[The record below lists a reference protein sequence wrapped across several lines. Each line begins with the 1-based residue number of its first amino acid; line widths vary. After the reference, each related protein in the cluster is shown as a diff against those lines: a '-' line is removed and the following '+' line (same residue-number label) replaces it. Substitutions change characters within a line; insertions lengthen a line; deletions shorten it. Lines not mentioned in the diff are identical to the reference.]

1 MSSGGSKPSAPK
13 TAPSPIDSVGAP
25 ESVSTKSPGAESA
38 AAASIRVI
46 LADTQ
51 AIYRVGTKKIFAL
64 EDDIRVIAQ
73 AETLGQ
79 VMAAATK
86 FPADVILFEAA
97 ISPNTPEAVSEVLKR
112 APNCKMIIL
121 APESDEETTVEYFR
135 RGVRGL
141 LPRSIAPE
149 MLVKCVR
156 KVAAGET
163 WLDNQGINW
172 VIEAYRAQ
180 AAQLTS
186 PRPKTKLSDKE
197 LLIISCVTQGMRNKE
212 IAAEIGTTEQVVKNY
227 LRKVYDKLG
236 VSDRLELALY
246 CIHHRL
252 LQGAAKG
259 QIPEETLQAAA
270 ESSVAAAR
278 E

>member
-1 MSSGGSKPSAPK
+1 MSSSGGSK
-13 TAPSPIDSVGAP
+13 AP
-25 ESVSTKSPGAESA
+25 ENPAPQREEESVAVNGADNSSA
-38 AAASIRVI
+38 GLPTIRVI

-64 EDDIRVIAQ
+64 EDDIRVVSQ
-73 AETLGQ
+73 AENLGQ
-79 VMAAATK
+79 VLAAVSK
-86 FPADVILFEAA
+86 FPADVLLFEAS
-97 ISPNTPEAVSEVLKR
+97 ISPNSPEAIGEVLKR
-112 APNCKMIIL
+112 SPHLKVIVL
-121 APESDEETTVEYFR
+121 SPENDEDTTVEYFR

-156 KVAAGET
+156 KVFAGET
-163 WLDNQGINW
+163 WIDNQSVNW

-212 IAAEIGTTEQVVKNY
+212 IASEIGTTEQVVKNY

-252 LQGAAKG
+252 LQGSGKG
-259 QIPEETLQAAA
+259 QIPDEPAAA
-270 ESSVAAAR
+270 IATSAAVSD
-278 E
+278 

>member
-1 MSSGGSKPSAPK
+1 MSSSGGAKPS
-13 TAPSPIDSVGAP
+13 S
-25 ESVSTKSPGAESA
+25 KSPAKPEEHPAPNGADE
-38 AAASIRVI
+38 ASSEDQPGSSTIRVI

-64 EDDIRVIAQ
+64 EDDVRVVAQ
-73 AETLGQ
+73 AENLGQ
-79 VMAAATK
+79 VLAAATK
-86 FPADVILFEAA
+86 FPADVLLFEAA
-97 ISPNTPEAVSEVLKR
+97 ISPNAPEAISEVLKR
-112 APNCKMIIL
+112 NSNLKVIIL
-121 APESDEETTVEYFR
+121 APENDEETTVEYFR
-135 RGVRGL
+135 RGVRGI

-156 KVAAGET
+156 KVAVGET
-163 WLDNQGINW
+163 WIDNQSVNW
-172 VIEAYRAQ
+172 VIEAYRTQ

-212 IAAEIGTTEQVVKNY
+212 IASEIGTTEQVVKNY

-252 LQGAAKG
+252 LQGSGRG
-259 QIPEETLQAAA
+259 QIPDESAAA
-270 ESSVAAAR
+270 TPPADVATIS

>member
-1 MSSGGSKPSAPK
+1 MSNGGSKPSSKATPATPEESPAPN
-13 TAPSPIDSVGAP
+13 
-25 ESVSTKSPGAESA
+25 GAEAESTEA
-38 AAASIRVI
+38 QPSSFIRVI

-64 EDDIRVIAQ
+64 EDDVRVVAQ
-73 AETLGQ
+73 AENLGQ
-79 VMAAATK
+79 VLAAAAK
-86 FPADVILFEAA
+86 FPADVLLFEGA
-97 ISPNTPEAVSEVLKR
+97 ISPNAPEAVSEVLKR
-112 APNCKMIIL
+112 APNLKVIVL
-121 APESDEETTVEYFR
+121 SPECDEETTVEYFR
-135 RGVRGL
+135 RGVRGI

-163 WLDNQGINW
+163 WIDNQSVNW

-212 IAAEIGTTEQVVKNY
+212 IASEIGTTEQVVKNY

-252 LQGAAKG
+252 LQGSGRG
-259 QIPEETLQAAA
+259 QIPEEAAGAAA
-270 ESSVAAAR
+270 ASIATVTD
-278 E
+278 

>member
-1 MSSGGSKPSAPK
+1 MSSGGSKISTR
-13 TAPSPIDSVGAP
+13 TAPARSDD
-25 ESVSTKSPGAESA
+25 A
-38 AAASIRVI
+38 AAVNGVDASIPEPQISNATIRVI

-64 EDDIRVIAQ
+64 EDDIRVVAQ
-73 AETLGQ
+73 AENLGQ
-79 VMAAATK
+79 VLAAAAK
-86 FPADVILFEAA
+86 FPADVLLFEAS
-97 ISPNTPEAVSEVLKR
+97 ISPNSPEAISEVLKR
-112 APNCKMIIL
+112 APNLRVIVL
-121 APESDEETTVEYFR
+121 SPENDEDTTVEYFR

-156 KVAAGET
+156 KVHVGET
-163 WLDNQGINW
+163 WIDNQSVNW

-197 LLIISCVTQGMRNKE
+197 LIIISCVTQGMRNKE
-212 IAAEIGTTEQVVKNY
+212 IATEIGTTEQVVKNY

-252 LQGAAKG
+252 LQGSGRG
-259 QIPEETLQAAA
+259 QIPAETAAA
-270 ESSVAAAR
+270 VAVNIASAT

>member
-1 MSSGGSKPSAPK
+1 MMSSGGSNISASKLPGK
-13 TAPSPIDSVGAP
+13 TDMSPVSDVGA
-25 ESVSTKSPGAESA
+25 SDVSSTPSHT
-38 AAASIRVI
+38 IRVI

-64 EDDIRVIAQ
+64 EDDIRVVAQ

-79 VMAAATK
+79 VLAAASK
-86 FPADVILFEAA
+86 FPADVVLYECS
-97 ISPNTPEAVSEVLKR
+97 ISPNPPEAVSEVLKR
-112 APNCKMIIL
+112 APNAKVIVL
-121 APESDEETTVEYFR
+121 SPETDEDTTVEYFR
-135 RGVRGL
+135 RGVRGI
-141 LPRSIAPE
+141 LPRNIAPE

-163 WLDNQGINW
+163 WIDNQSVNW

-186 PRPKTKLSDKE
+186 PRTKAKLSDKE
-197 LLIISCVTQGMRNKE
+197 LIIISCVTQGMRNKE
-212 IAAEIGTTEQVVKNY
+212 IATEIGTTEQVVKNY

-252 LQGAAKG
+252 LQGTGRG
-259 QIPEETLQAAA
+259 QIPEEALQNAAA
-270 ESSVAAAR
+270 EEAAIAANPD
-278 E
+278 

>member
-1 MSSGGSKPSAPK
+1 MSSSGGSKPSPKAAPAK
-13 TAPSPIDSVGAP
+13 SDAPPAP
-25 ESVSTKSPGAESA
+25 NGAE
-38 AAASIRVI
+38 AASSEAVQSQSPATIRVI

-64 EDDIRVIAQ
+64 EDDIRVVAQ
-73 AETLGQ
+73 AENLGQ
-79 VMAAATK
+79 VLAAAAK
-86 FPADVILFEAA
+86 FPADVLLFEGA
-97 ISPNTPEAVSEVLKR
+97 ISPNAPEAVSEVLKR
-112 APNCKMIIL
+112 AGNLRVIVL
-121 APESDEETTVEYFR
+121 SPETDEETTVEFFR
-135 RGVRGL
+135 RGVRGI
-141 LPRSIAPE
+141 LPRSVAPE

-156 KVAAGET
+156 KVAVGET
-163 WLDNQGINW
+163 WIDNQSVNW
-172 VIEAYRAQ
+172 VIEAYRSQ

-212 IAAEIGTTEQVVKNY
+212 IANEIGTTEQVVKNY

-252 LQGAAKG
+252 LQGSGRG
-259 QIPEETLQAAA
+259 QIPEETPASAANVPA
-270 ESSVAAAR
+270 LTE
-278 E
+278 

>member
-1 MSSGGSKPSAPK
+1 MSSGGSKPITKPTPNKAE
-13 TAPSPIDSVGAP
+13 TAPVPNGADTSPEEAP
-25 ESVSTKSPGAESA
+25 ASA
-38 AAASIRVI
+38 ATIRVI

-64 EDDIRVIAQ
+64 EDDVRVVAQ
-73 AETLGQ
+73 AENLGQ
-79 VMAAATK
+79 VLAAAAK
-86 FPADVILFEAA
+86 FPADVLLFEAA
-97 ISPNTPEAVSEVLKR
+97 ISPNAPEAVSEVLKR
-112 APNCKMIIL
+112 APNLKVIVL
-121 APESDEETTVEYFR
+121 SPENDEDTTVEYFR
-135 RGVRGL
+135 RGVRGI

-156 KVAAGET
+156 KVAQGET
-163 WLDNQGINW
+163 WIDNQSVNW

-212 IAAEIGTTEQVVKNY
+212 IATEIGTTEQVVKNY

-252 LQGAAKG
+252 LQGSGRG
-259 QIPEETLQAAA
+259 QIPDESAAA
-270 ESSVAAAR
+270 LAADVAAAS
-278 E
+278 ES

>member
-1 MSSGGSKPSAPK
+1 MSSGGSKTSNKMTPNGTDATPAANGVDTS
-13 TAPSPIDSVGAP
+13 TP
-25 ESVSTKSPGAESA
+25 EPQVSTGT
-38 AAASIRVI
+38 IRVI

-64 EDDIRVIAQ
+64 EDDIRVVAQ
-73 AETLGQ
+73 AENLGQ
-79 VMAAATK
+79 VLAAAAK
-86 FPADVILFEAA
+86 FPADVLLFEAS
-97 ISPNTPEAVSEVLKR
+97 ISPNSPEAISEVLKR
-112 APNCKMIIL
+112 AANLRVIVL
-121 APESDEETTVEYFR
+121 SPETDEDTTVEYFR

-156 KVAAGET
+156 KVHAGET
-163 WLDNQGINW
+163 WIDNQSVNW

-197 LLIISCVTQGMRNKE
+197 LIIISCVTQGMRNKE
-212 IAAEIGTTEQVVKNY
+212 IATEIGTTEQVVKNY

-252 LQGAAKG
+252 LQGSGRG
-259 QIPEETLQAAA
+259 QIPA
-270 ESSVAAAR
+270 ESTAAVAANIASAT

>member
-1 MSSGGSKPSAPK
+1 MSSGGSKPITKPTPTKPEAVPVPNGADTGSEEAPA
-13 TAPSPIDSVGAP
+13 TAS
-25 ESVSTKSPGAESA
+25 
-38 AAASIRVI
+38 SIRVI

-64 EDDIRVIAQ
+64 EDDVRVVAQ
-73 AETLGQ
+73 AENLGQ
-79 VMAAATK
+79 VLAAAAK
-86 FPADVILFEAA
+86 FPADVLLFESA
-97 ISPNTPEAVSEVLKR
+97 ISPNAPEAVSEVLKR
-112 APNCKMIIL
+112 APNLKVIVL
-121 APESDEETTVEYFR
+121 SPENDEDTTVEYFR
-135 RGVRGL
+135 RGVRGI

-156 KVAAGET
+156 KVAQGET
-163 WLDNQGINW
+163 WIDNQSVNW

-212 IAAEIGTTEQVVKNY
+212 IATEIGTTEQVVKNY

-252 LQGAAKG
+252 LQGAGRG
-259 QIPEETLQAAA
+259 QIPDESAAA
-270 ESSVAAAR
+270 IAASVAAAS
-278 E
+278 ES

>member
-1 MSSGGSKPSAPK
+1 MSSGGSKPVTKPTPNKPEAVPVPNGADTGPEEALA
-13 TAPSPIDSVGAP
+13 TAA
-25 ESVSTKSPGAESA
+25 T
-38 AAASIRVI
+38 IRVI

-64 EDDIRVIAQ
+64 EDDVRVVAQ
-73 AETLGQ
+73 AENLGQ
-79 VMAAATK
+79 VLAAAAK
-86 FPADVILFEAA
+86 FPADVLLFEAA
-97 ISPNTPEAVSEVLKR
+97 ISPNAPEAVSEVLKR
-112 APNCKMIIL
+112 APNLKVIVL
-121 APESDEETTVEYFR
+121 SPENDEDTTVEYFR
-135 RGVRGL
+135 RGVRGI

-156 KVAAGET
+156 KVAQGET
-163 WLDNQGINW
+163 WIDNQSVNW

-212 IAAEIGTTEQVVKNY
+212 IATEIGTTEQVVKNY

-252 LQGAAKG
+252 LQGSGRG
-259 QIPEETLQAAA
+259 QIPDESAAA
-270 ESSVAAAR
+270 LAADVAAAS
-278 E
+278 ES

>member
-1 MSSGGSKPSAPK
+1 MSSGGFKPSSK
-13 TAPSPIDSVGAP
+13 LSPIKPEDSPAPNGADIDSAP
-25 ESVSTKSPGAESA
+25 EEELPSSGT
-38 AAASIRVI
+38 IRVI

-64 EDDIRVIAQ
+64 EDDIRVVAQ
-73 AETLGQ
+73 AENLGQ
-79 VMAAATK
+79 VLSAASK
-86 FPADVILFEAA
+86 FPADVLLFEAS
-97 ISPNTPEAVSEVLKR
+97 ISPNSPEAISEALKR
-112 APNCKMIIL
+112 GPNLKVIIL

-135 RGVRGL
+135 RGVRGI

-156 KVAAGET
+156 KVAVGET
-163 WLDNQGINW
+163 WIDNQSVNW
-172 VIEAYRAQ
+172 VIEAYRTQ

-212 IAAEIGTTEQVVKNY
+212 IANEIGTTEQVVKNY

-252 LQGAAKG
+252 LQGSGRG
-259 QIPEETLQAAA
+259 QIPEEVAV
-270 ESSVAAAR
+270 SSANVAALT

>member
-1 MSSGGSKPSAPK
+1 MSSGGSKPLSKATP
-13 TAPSPIDSVGAP
+13 ASPEASPIVSNGADP
-25 ESVSTKSPGAESA
+25 AAVESQNAPAT
-38 AAASIRVI
+38 IRVI

-64 EDDIRVIAQ
+64 EDDIRVVAQ
-73 AETLGQ
+73 AENLGQ
-79 VMAAATK
+79 VLAAASK
-86 FPADVILFEAA
+86 FPADVLLFEGS
-97 ISPNTPEAVSEVLKR
+97 ISPNAPEAISEVLKR
-112 APNCKMIIL
+112 ASNLKVIVL
-121 APESDEETTVEYFR
+121 SPENDEDSTVEYFR

-156 KVAAGET
+156 KVFVGET
-163 WLDNQGINW
+163 WLDNQGVNW

-212 IAAEIGTTEQVVKNY
+212 IATEIGTTEQVVKNY

-252 LQGAAKG
+252 LQGSGRG
-259 QIPEETLQAAA
+259 QIPDESAAI
-270 ESSVAAAR
+270 AADNIAAITD
-278 E
+278 

>member
-1 MSSGGSKPSAPK
+1 MSSSGGSKSPDNPAPQREEESTATNGADKSSAGLPM
-13 TAPSPIDSVGAP
+13 
-25 ESVSTKSPGAESA
+25 
-38 AAASIRVI
+38 IRVI

-64 EDDIRVIAQ
+64 EDDIRVVSQ
-73 AETLGQ
+73 AENLGQ
-79 VMAAATK
+79 VLAAVSK
-86 FPADVILFEAA
+86 FPADVLLFEAA
-97 ISPNTPEAVSEVLKR
+97 ITPNSPEAIGEVLKR
-112 APNCKMIIL
+112 SPHLKVIVL
-121 APESDEETTVEYFR
+121 SPENDEDTTVEYFR

-141 LPRSIAPE
+141 LPRNIAPE

-156 KVAAGET
+156 KVFVGET
-163 WLDNQGINW
+163 WIDNQSVNW

-212 IAAEIGTTEQVVKNY
+212 IANEIGTTEQVVKNY

-252 LQGAAKG
+252 LQGSGKG
-259 QIPEETLQAAA
+259 QIPDDSAAA
-270 ESSVAAAR
+270 IAAGIAAAT